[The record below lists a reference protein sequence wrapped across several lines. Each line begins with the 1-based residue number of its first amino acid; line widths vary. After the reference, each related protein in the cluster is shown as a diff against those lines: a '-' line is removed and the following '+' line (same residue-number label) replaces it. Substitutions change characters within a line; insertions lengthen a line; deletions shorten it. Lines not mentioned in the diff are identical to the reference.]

1 MKIYINTLKKF
12 WKSVYQTANSA
23 FEEER
28 NFIGEE
34 KEMLSL
40 YSFVVAAVLVWNYN
54 LIKYT
59 LGN

>member
-1 MKIYINTLKKF
+1 M
-12 WKSVYQTANSA
+12 YQTATSA
-23 FEEER
+23 LEEER